1 MRLSIFVN
9 PKSTSNPDVLFY
21 FRHFMPVFRDL
32 PEKNIC
38 SVSFSAV
45 RTRSPRQCAQP
56 FIPAK
61 GQALLLR
68 GLCCQRRACLC
79 VVQTHNVGIAR
90 RGMFFSRIPHG
101 FCVSRAFPNKNR
113 PKPVFFKTFWTAHS
127 DFGAAAFSASACQT
141 APEAVLWNN
150 TPARSSPSFHCR
162 R

>member
-1 MRLSIFVN
+1 MSKNLVIVESPAKAKTIAKYLGADF
-9 PKSTSNPDVLFY
+9 DVMASMG
-21 FRHFMPVFRDL
+21 HVRDL

-56 FIPAK
+56 VIPAK

-101 FCVSRAFPNKNR
+101 FCVSRASPNKNR

-127 DFGAAAFSASACQT
+127 DF
-141 APEAVLWNN
+141 
-150 TPARSSPSFHCR
+150 
-162 R
+162 